1 MKNNKKRNK
10 IAIGIIST
18 FLWGLGWVIIVGY
31 AVGGAE
37 SVWSIIRPSI
47 SLLLL
52 VFLVWVAYHFIK
64 TRRWTNRLNT
74 AWEEF
79 MIDRNVEK
87 YFTTLDILEE
97 MYEGQ
102 SINKMQTKEYFACMR
117 ISALKSAGRKEDAY
131 ALLETALKEA
141 TSDRAILLLKAEKEH
156 WA

>member
-52 VFLVWVAYHFIK
+52 VFLVWVD
-64 TRRWTNRLNT
+64 NNENNGNNT
-74 AWEEF
+74 KWNECKSEF
-79 MIDRNVEK
+79 GEQ
-87 YFTTLDILEE
+87 IL
-97 MYEGQ
+97 
-102 SINKMQTKEYFACMR
+102 
-117 ISALKSAGRKEDAY
+117 
-131 ALLETALKEA
+131 
-141 TSDRAILLLKAEKEH
+141 
-156 WA
+156 